1 MLTLALFCPGA
12 AAILFSTRSVM
23 KLVAQRVWLP
33 LILPKYFAF
42 CSALA
47 APTRVGGLAD
57 EHADA
62 SPLCLRNDSPRA
74 NKTGAQAAPAA
85 AEEQWELTPM
95 DGSVPPPGLHQRG
108 VSEPQRVKVA
118 AAATAAPAGVT
129 VAAGA
134 LRPVA
139 RPPQQFR
146 LRVETGAFAAA
157 SADPSAKLDLPRPSS
172 PLDALLHGSSPPHTL
187 RVSSDPADPSS
198 PALACFEAAGHTW
211 FINPLHVY
219 LVEVP
224 IKYVTY
230 FSVGFNAVLVC
241 PLVFA
246 KLGI

>member
-1 MLTLALFCPGA
+1 MFAVPPLC
-12 AAILFSTRSVM
+12 AAILFSTRAVM

-42 CSALA
+42 CSQLA
-47 APTRVGGLAD
+47 APTRVGGLGD

-62 SPLCLRNDSPRA
+62 SPLSLREDSPRS
-74 NKTGAQAAPAA
+74 NQQ
-85 AEEQWELTPM
+85 EQWELTGM
-95 DGSVPPPGLHQRG
+95 DGTVPPPGLHQRG
-108 VSEPQRVKVA
+108 TSEPQRTKAAPVTVEA
-118 AAATAAPAGVT
+118 AAAPGVT
-129 VAAGA
+129 LGAGA
-134 LRPVA
+134 LRRPVA

-157 SADPSAKLDLPRPSS
+157 VDPSAKLDLSRPSS

-187 RVSSDPADPSS
+187 RVSSDPTDPSS
-198 PALACFEAAGHTW
+198 PALACFEAAGRTW

-230 FSVGFNAVLVC
+230 FSVGFNAVFVC

-246 KLGI
+246 RMGI

>member
-1 MLTLALFCPGA
+1 
-12 AAILFSTRSVM
+12 M
-23 KLVAQRVWLP
+23 KFVAQRVWLP
-33 LILPKYFAF
+33 IILPKYFAF
-42 CSALA
+42 CSQLA
-47 APTRVGGLAD
+47 APTRVGGLGD

-62 SPLCLRNDSPRA
+62 SPLCLRNDSPRS
-74 NKTGAQAAPAA
+74 NGNGNGSGGKDG
-85 AEEQWELTPM
+85 EEQWELTPM

-118 AAATAAPAGVT
+118 SATAGSDEAAGAT

-134 LRPVA
+134 LRRPVA

-146 LRVETGAFAAA
+146 LRVETGAFAA
-157 SADPSAKLDLPRPSS
+157 PTKSAKLDLSRPSS

-187 RVSSDPADPSS
+187 SVSSDPADPNS
-198 PALACFEAAGHTW
+198 PTLACFEAAGRTW

-224 IKYVTY
+224 IKFCTY
-230 FSVGFNAVLVC
+230 FSVGFNAAFVC

-246 KLGI
+246 RLGI